1 MPFDP
6 NALATFVRGTVG
18 AAYEG
23 GANPNDPPP
32 GEAAFGGSLP
42 TEGGA
47 PTLADEILRR
57 QRRAEVAAVDEDEPD
72 VDEPAVGEEAEAEA
86 DGPSVQEAWDALTDA
101 EQKAVLGDPK
111 ALDAWSRALATDGQ
125 AADAADAAAETGDV
139 EIETAREL
147 VAVVIA
153 NPDLLDGM
161 EVGEWLRW
169 AATCSPG
176 EWRDAAAEAGWPEDV
191 RPAVSD
197 WPQDLQ
203 TQAISDR
210 FDARLAA
217 IKRGEAP
224 YL

>member
-1 MPFDP
+1 MPYDP
-6 NALATFVRGTVG
+6 NALANFVRGTVG

-32 GEAAFGGSLP
+32 SEAAYGGQSAS
-42 TEGGA
+42 EGGA

-57 QRRAEVAAVDEDEPD
+57 QAARGVEVDDEEPD
-72 VDEPAVGEEAEAEA
+72 DDESAGGEEAEA
-86 DGPSVQEAWDALTDA
+86 DGPTVQEAWDALSDA
-101 EQKAVLGDPK
+101 EQKLVLNDPA
-111 ALDAWSRALATDGQ
+111 ALDEWSRALAADGQ
-125 AADAADAAAETGDV
+125 AAAVAETGDV

-161 EVGEWLRW
+161 DVGEWLHW
-169 AATCSPG
+169 AASCSPG
-176 EWRDAAAEAGWPEDV
+176 EWRDAAAEAGWPEDL
-191 RPAVSD
+191 RPAASD